1 MPEEIQPGNH
11 ADHGEYERR
20 DIGVA
25 GIIYFIVG
33 LAVAT
38 FVLHLVLAGLYDFL
52 DKRARTHQAA
62 VNPLLENVPMDTRT
76 VAPGYPNQAFPNPRL
91 ETDERGQLNDI
102 RLSEERTLNSYG
114 WVDQQAGTVRIPI
127 ERAMDLLAERGLPVR
142 TQSVNAQTDAS
153 TPEAAES
160 AAGEKNGEQNRE
172 KKKKKTGA
180 GQ

>member
-1 MPEEIQPGNH
+1 MAEDIQPGNH
-11 ADHGEYERR
+11 ASHGDYERR

-38 FVLHLVLAGLYDFL
+38 FIVHLVLAGLYDFL

-62 VNPLLENVPMDTRT
+62 VNPLIENVPMDTRK

-102 RLSEERTLNSYG
+102 RLNEERTLNSYG
-114 WVDQQAGTVRIPI
+114 WVDKQAGTVHIPI
-127 ERAMDLLAERGLPVR
+127 ERAMDLLVQRGLPVR
-142 TQSVNAQTDAS
+142 SQGANSQPAAATSG
-153 TPEAAES
+153 AAELTAS
-160 AAGEKNGEQNRE
+160 EKNE
-172 KKKKKTGA
+172 KKKTGA

>member
-1 MPEEIQPGNH
+1 MAEDIQPGNH
-11 ADHGEYERR
+11 ASHGDYERR

-38 FVLHLVLAGLYDFL
+38 FIVHLVLAGLYDFL
-52 DKRARTHQAA
+52 DKRARTHQPA
-62 VNPLLENVPMDTRT
+62 VNALIEDVPMDTRK

-102 RLSEERTLNSYG
+102 RLNEERTLNSYG
-114 WVDQQAGTVRIPI
+114 WVDKQAGTVHIPI
-127 ERAMDLLAERGLPVR
+127 ERAMDLLAQRGLPVR
-142 TQSVNAQTDAS
+142 SQSANSQPDE
-153 TPEAAES
+153 TPSDAAES
-160 AAGEKNGEQNRE
+160 SASEE
-172 KKKKKTGA
+172 KKKGA

>member
-1 MPEEIQPGNH
+1 MAEDIQPGNH
-11 ADHGEYERR
+11 ASHGDYERR

-38 FVLHLVLAGLYDFL
+38 FIVHLVLAGLYDFL

-62 VNPLLENVPMDTRT
+62 VNPLIENIPMDTRK

-102 RLSEERTLNSYG
+102 RLDEEHTLNSYG
-114 WVDQQAGTVRIPI
+114 WIDQQAGTVRIPI
-127 ERAMDLLAERGLPVR
+127 ERAMDLLVQRGLPVR
-142 TQSVNAQTDAS
+142 SQNANSQPT
-153 TPEAAES
+153 AATSGATES
-160 AAGEKNGEQNRE
+160 AAGEKKGS
-172 KKKKKTGA
+172 

>member
-1 MPEEIQPGNH
+1 MAEEIQPANH
-11 ADHGEYERR
+11 ASHGDYERR

-38 FVLHLVLAGLYDFL
+38 FVVHLILAGLYDFL

-62 VNPLLENVPMDTRT
+62 VNPLIENVPMDTRK

-91 ETDERGQLNDI
+91 ETDERSQLNDI
-102 RLSEERTLNSYG
+102 RLNEERTLSTYG

-127 ERAMDLLAERGLPVR
+127 ERAMDLLAQRGLPVHS
-142 TQSVNAQTDAS
+142 QSANSQL
-153 TPEAAES
+153 PEGTRGAAES
-160 AAGEKNGEQNRE
+160 ASSE
-172 KKKKKTGA
+172 KKKKGA